1 MRQQKRLPIVASLSV
16 CAFLI
21 AATNIVPR
29 YVGWAFLASATYFGP
44 GRFLVMDMWYIS
56 AGLFCLEFLV
66 DIFPMLSLGMLLWIG
81 TAVLSKWTEQTR
93 HSGERRQIQSTSQF
107 IGNTASSFQNFDDTK
122 RVALDVVLNISEWWT
137 FRQSESERERRR
149 QEKAAKEAAI
159 GEKKAEKEAAIGE
172 KKAEK
177 LRRAESIK
185 QEKQAL
191 LDQKAAEKQK
201 KADEEKE
208 LKRVQAEMKA
218 EKQRRK
224 EEELERL
231 RIDKEHAITLKRI
244 KSEQKALEK
253 GAKKREKS
261 MAKGTEESADA
272 ETGHLA
278 REAARLAQEATR
290 MRLEAARMNG
300 IPVMEETGPADS
312 PKEDEPQLITEEIT
326 EVVPQNTLRTVRL
339 LLVGT

>member
-1 MRQQKRLPIVASLSV
+1 
-16 CAFLI
+16 
-21 AATNIVPR
+21 
-29 YVGWAFLASATYFGP
+29 
-44 GRFLVMDMWYIS
+44 
-56 AGLFCLEFLV
+56 
-66 DIFPMLSLGMLLWIG
+66 MLSLGMLLWIG

-107 IGNTASSFQNFDDTK
+107 IGSTASSFQNFDDTK

-137 FRQSESERERRR
+137 FRQSEPERERRR

-159 GEKKAEKEAAIGE
+159 EE

-231 RIDKEHAITLKRI
+231 RIDKENAITLKRI

-261 MAKGTEESADA
+261 VAKGTEESTDT

-278 REAARLAQEATR
+278 REAVRLTQEATR
-290 MRLEAARMNG
+290 MRLEAARLNG
-300 IPVMEETGPADS
+300 ISVKETGTAES
-312 PKEDEPQLITEEIT
+312 PKEDEAQLITEEIT
-326 EVVPQNTLRTVRL
+326 GVVAQDTLRTVRL
-339 LLVGT
+339 LPLGTLD